1 VSGTSPRLLRASL
14 PATVPPIA
22 GSVLADELSPIQD
35 QPILWNYVTS
45 ASPAPSSTTARRPR
59 RRRRSSAARPAT
71 APVTIETTPT
81 TCPVNNF
88 AELGLPAVLIKTLAA
103 AGIQHPTPIQAQAVP
118 DALTGRDVL
127 GRARTG
133 SGKTLAFGLPLL
145 SRLASAPR
153 PTGPRQPRG
162 VILLPTR
169 ELAQQVEAA
178 LRPLADALALR
189 TLVVVGGL
197 PINRQIEN
205 LRRGVDVLIATP
217 GRLIDLMDRRAVA
230 LTSVSVA
237 VLDEADHM
245 TDLGFF
251 PAVTRILDAMPAGRQ
266 CLLFSA
272 TLDRDVDRLV
282 ARYLSE
288 PAVHR
293 VDESGLPAS
302 VMDHRVFRLA
312 HQDKVA
318 VAAEIAARPERT
330 LFFVRTKRGA
340 DRLARQLRNL
350 GVDAAAL
357 HGDLNQNQRRRALDG
372 FTAGQRRVLV
382 ATDVAARGIHVD
394 DLDLVVHF
402 DPPAD
407 HKAYSHRSG
416 RTARAG
422 ASGTVLTLVEPQQQ
436 ADLAGIH
443 ALARVRARSSA
454 VRPGHPAIRELAAT
468 QAAS

>member
-1 VSGTSPRLLRASL
+1 MT
-14 PATVPPIA
+14 T
-22 GSVLADELSPIQD
+22 ET
-35 QPILWNYVTS
+35 TS
-45 ASPAPSSTTARRPR
+45 AKR
-59 RRRRSSAARPAT
+59 T
-71 APVTIETTPT
+71 APVA
-81 TCPVNNF
+81 CPAGSF
-88 AELGLPAVLIKTLAA
+88 AELGLPTAVVDALAA
-103 AGIQHPTPIQAQAVP
+103 AGIQRPTPIQAQAVP
-118 DALTGRDVL
+118 DALAGRDVL

-145 SRLASAPR
+145 SRLAGSSR
-153 PTGPRQPRG
+153 PAGPRQPRG

-178 LRPLADALALR
+178 LRPLATVLALR
-189 TLVVVGGL
+189 MLVVVGGM
-197 PINRQIEN
+197 PINRQIEG
-205 LRRGVDVLIATP
+205 LRRGTDVLVATP
-217 GRLIDLMDRRAVA
+217 GRLIDLLERRAVA
-230 LTSVSVA
+230 LTGVSVA

-251 PAVTRILDAMPAGRQ
+251 PAVTRILDAMPADRQ
-266 CLLFSA
+266 CMLFSA

-282 ARYLSE
+282 ARYLSQ

-293 VDESGLPAS
+293 VDESELPAS
-302 VMDHRVFRLA
+302 AMHHQVFRLA

-340 DRLARQLRNL
+340 DRLARQFRNR

-357 HGDLNQNQRRRALDG
+357 HGDLNQNQRRRALDA
-372 FTAGQRRVLV
+372 FTAGHSRVLV

-436 ADLAGIH
+436 NELASIH
-443 ALARVRARSSA
+443 AMARVTARSSA
-454 VRPGHPAIRELAAT
+454 VQPGHPAISELTAG
-468 QAAS
+468 AS

>member
-1 VSGTSPRLLRASL
+1 M
-14 PATVPPIA
+14 
-22 GSVLADELSPIQD
+22 
-35 QPILWNYVTS
+35 
-45 ASPAPSSTTARRPR
+45 TTRRPR
-59 RRRRSSAARPAT
+59 RRRRSPAARPAT
-71 APVTIETTPT
+71 APVAIQTTIETTPV
-81 TCPVNNF
+81 CPVDSF
-88 AELGLPAVLIKTLAA
+88 AELGLPAVLVETLAA

-145 SRLASAPR
+145 SRLAGRPR
-153 PTGPRQPRG
+153 PADRRQPRA

-189 TLVVVGGL
+189 TLVVVGGM
-197 PINRQIEN
+197 PINRQVEK
-205 LRRGVDVLIATP
+205 LSRGIDALIATP

-230 LTSVSVA
+230 LTAVSVA

-245 TDLGFF
+245 SDLGFF
-251 PAVTRILDAMPAGRQ
+251 PAVTRILDAMPADRQ

-282 ARYLSE
+282 ARYLSQ

-293 VDESGLPAS
+293 VDESELPGSA
-302 VMDHRVFRLA
+302 MHHRVFRLA

-318 VAAEIAARPERT
+318 VAAEIAARPDRT

-350 GVDAAAL
+350 GVDTAAL
-357 HGDLNQNQRRRALDG
+357 HGDLNQNQRRRALDA
-372 FTAGQRRVLV
+372 FTAGHRRVLV

-443 ALARVRARSSA
+443 AMAQVRARSSA
-454 VRPGHPAIRELAAT
+454 VQPGHPAIRELAAPRA
-468 QAAS
+468 AAS